1 MKAVLIDKP
10 TGSEEIEL
18 QEVCIPSVKPGWVL
32 VKVKAFGINHSE
44 KLLRMFEIRNDYIQ
58 KPVIPGIECTGE
70 IVNPSDSS
78 FAKGDKVI
86 ALMGG
91 MGRSFNGS
99 YSEYALL
106 PARIVFK
113 IDSKLSWEEL
123 GAIPET
129 YFTAYGSLFECL
141 NLSKDDVLMIRGA
154 TCALGYAAISLAK
167 AAGCKVIGTTHKE
180 DKTSLLKDCDEVL
193 VDDGNMAEKIRANKV
208 LELIGPKT
216 IRDSLKCLYKG
227 GIVCHT
233 GILGGVYT
241 LDGFDPIKEI
251 PNGCYLTG
259 FYSNYPT
266 QKIIDEM
273 FEFFNKHEL
282 KPVIGCVYSFK
293 DIRMALMDID
303 AHKTEGKV
311 VIKVD

>member
-1 MKAVLIDKP
+1 MKAVLIDK
-10 TGSEEIEL
+10 TTRAEEIEL
-18 QEVCIPSVKPGWVL
+18 QEVCIPAVKPGWVL

-44 KLLRMFEIRNDYIQ
+44 KLLRMFEIKNDYIQ

-70 IVNPSDSS
+70 IVNPSDSA
-78 FAKGDKVI
+78 FVKGDKVI

-141 NLSKDDVLMIRGA
+141 NLVKDDVLMIRGA

-167 AAGCKVIGTTHKE
+167 AAGCRIIGTTHKE
-180 DKTSLLKDCDEVL
+180 DKVSLLKDCDEVL
-193 VDDGNMAEKIRANKV
+193 VDDGSLAGKIHVNKV

-259 FYSNYPT
+259 FYSNFPT

-273 FEFFNKHEL
+273 FEFFNRHEL
-282 KPVIGCVYSFK
+282 KPVIGSVYSFK
-293 DIRMALMDID
+293 DIRTALMDID

-311 VIKVD
+311 IIKVD